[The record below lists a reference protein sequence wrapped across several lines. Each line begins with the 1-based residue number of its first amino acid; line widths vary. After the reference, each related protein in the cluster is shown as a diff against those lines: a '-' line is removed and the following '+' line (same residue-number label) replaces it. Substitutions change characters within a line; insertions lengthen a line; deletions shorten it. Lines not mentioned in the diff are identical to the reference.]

1 MIVICGNEKFDISER
16 PDILDMDFF
25 KALKEEKINE
35 IELIMYIP
43 LFKMFIENKVDLNS
57 FDNEELENIFIGYLY
72 FGAKGADD
80 IVKII
85 SERLWKN
92 ERDKTLCNR
101 VDIIENYLTTTYLE
115 ENDIVNMFTN
125 YDTII
130 KNSILNMNC
139 SKFDYLDCLIKE
151 YIKKEKLTLSER
163 IAKHREFLNDM
174 CPSI

>member
-43 LFKMFIENKVDLNS
+43 LFKMFIENKFELES

-72 FGAKGADD
+72 FGVKDIHD

-85 SERLWKN
+85 AERLWKN
-92 ERDKTLCNR
+92 EREKNLCNR

-115 ENDIVNMFTN
+115 ESDIINMFNN
-125 YDTII
+125 YDII
-130 KNSILNMNC
+130 NKNNILESKC

-151 YIKKEKLTLSER
+151 YVKKEKLTLIER
-163 IAKHREFLNDM
+163 IAKHKEFLNDM